1 MAVTAT
7 VTGSSVI
14 GAQRSIW
21 GTFTSDSATGNFA
34 TGLKYVNSIIV
45 TNSSDENPV
54 EVHLNFSDAGST
66 AANGTVYFDLVSG
79 DGGNWNAIGYGG
91 G

>member
-14 GAQRSIW
+14 GSQRSIW
-21 GTFTSDSATGNFA
+21 GTFTSNTAAGYFA

-45 TNSSDENPV
+45 TNSSDELPV
-54 EVHLNFSDAGST
+54 EVHLNFSDAGVT
-66 AANGTVYFDLVSG
+66 AANGTVYFDLTSG
-79 DGGNWNAIGYGG
+79 NGGNWNAIGYGG